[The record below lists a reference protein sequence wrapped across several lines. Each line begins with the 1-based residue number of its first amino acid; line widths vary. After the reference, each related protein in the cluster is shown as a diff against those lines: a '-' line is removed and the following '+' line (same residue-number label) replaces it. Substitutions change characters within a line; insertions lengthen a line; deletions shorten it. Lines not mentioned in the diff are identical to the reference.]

1 MGILSFVPT
10 RIGQEEV
17 VKGNEPGTESQ
28 TLHDLPYIL
37 NLKSWSRVSEM
48 AQKVIVL
55 TNEPDD
61 LSLTPKA
68 HMVEGESLLL

>member
-17 VKGNEPGTESQ
+17 VKGNEPGTESP

-37 NLKSWSRVSEM
+37 NLKS
-48 AQKVIVL
+48 
-55 TNEPDD
+55 
-61 LSLTPKA
+61 
-68 HMVEGESLLL
+68 